1 MEKESSETSA
11 NIENQASNANED
23 VLMDFSSMF
32 KGQRNAR
39 KPIQSRK
46 NVSEQSKTVNWLLEI
61 PAKLD
66 ITREDLEQRKV
77 MDQRRWHSITK
88 ANNKL
93 ADNSF

>member
-1 MEKESSETSA
+1 MEKESAETST

-32 KGQRNAR
+32 KGKRNAR

-66 ITREDLEQRKV
+66 ITREDL
-77 MDQRRWHSITK
+77 
-88 ANNKL
+88 
-93 ADNSF
+93 